1 MIDVSSLYQHF
12 PIATKPIINQ
22 DKAVPGY
29 SSYQKTGK
37 EEFKMVLDLSEF
49 HCRKLPKAI
58 EKHWYSM
65 QELESKYHSSN
76 LFGIFSCLR
85 KQEEEV

>member
-1 MIDVSSLYQHF
+1 MIDASSLYQHF

-49 HCRKLPKAI
+49 HCHKLPKAI

-76 LFGIFSCLR
+76 LFGIFSCLK